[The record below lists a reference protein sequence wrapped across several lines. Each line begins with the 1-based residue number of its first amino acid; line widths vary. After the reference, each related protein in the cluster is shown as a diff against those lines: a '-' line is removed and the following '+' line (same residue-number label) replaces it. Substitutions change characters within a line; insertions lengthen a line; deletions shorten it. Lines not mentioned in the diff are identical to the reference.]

1 MRAVKALFLI
11 LLILAIVLLLSTFWY
26 KDTSSAF
33 EGILT
38 FLSIVTGFAITGM
51 SIIASSSF
59 SKELYKMEVPNDNSK
74 TLLHTLVGK
83 FQNLTIIC
91 LLAICCILSYTF
103 LKPYDIGGFAF
114 YETCISLKRVL
125 SSVIWVATMLA
136 VISFLGL
143 ISDFSAFIIQS
154 SKRI

>member
-1 MRAVKALFLI
+1 MRIVKVIFLI
-11 LLILAIVLLLSTFWY
+11 LLIVAIVILLSTFGY

-59 SKELYKMEVPNDNSK
+59 SKELYKREVPKDNSK
-74 TLLHTLVGK
+74 TLLHVLVWK
-83 FQNLTIIC
+83 FQGLTITC
-91 LLAICCILSYTF
+91 LLAICSILIYTF
-103 LKPYDIGGFAF
+103 LKPYEIRGFEF

-125 SSVIWVATMLA
+125 SSVIWVATLMA
-136 VISFLGL
+136 VISFFGL

-154 SKRI
+154 SKRN